1 MDFCCLELKRGA
13 ERLRGT
19 EEEVFNAEV
28 TENLK
33 NETDLEFG

>member
-1 MDFCCLELKRGA
+1 MNFCCLELKRGG

-19 EEEVFNAEV
+19 EEAFNAED

-33 NETDLEFG
+33 NETDLEFS